1 MSGNVQRLF
10 YEEQSFPQRRVRI
23 LVAIPP
29 FLLSLLAIWQVGL
42 GHPVGN
48 RPMSNAGLI
57 GWSIFLWLIYIR
69 LVLVRLVTEL
79 TPTDLKV
86 SMRGIWRK
94 RRIAVADIKSAE
106 VVRFNPFRD
115 YGGYGMRTT
124 RNGVAYIARGNEGVK
139 LQFVKGAP
147 MVIGSEK
154 PQELAEAINRLKRAV

>member
-1 MSGNVQRLF
+1 MNGRAQRLF
-10 YEEQSFPQRRVRI
+10 YEEQSFPQRRVRL

-42 GHPVGN
+42 GHPVGGH
-48 RPMSNAGLI
+48 PLSNAGLI
-57 GWSIFLWLIYIR
+57 GWSIFLWLVYLR
-69 LVLVRLVTEL
+69 LVTVRLVTEL

-94 RRIAVADIKSAE
+94 RRIAVADIQSAD
-106 VVRFNPFRD
+106 VVTFDAFRD

-139 LQFVKGAP
+139 LHFLKGAP
-147 MVIGSEK
+147 VVIGSDR
-154 PQELAEAINRLKRAV
+154 PQDLASAINRLKGAA